1 MFQFTSTTVINSDKD
16 FTTGR
21 PLWEEVKKNEN
32 TVAINV
38 KRNLKFLKG
47 NITKITKARPVP
59 SEPAQVKFTI
69 PAATSEDRLLRISL
83 YIKIAMSNQSSYY
96 ANDLVFKGKPIHIE
110 FIQKA
115 NEAQTVTAARV
126 VDLVK
131 TYFITVYEKP
141 VLKVSV
147 EGSEANTNVVF
158 DATDEYQRFVTAD
171 LEEYKE
177 SDVPY
182 KDGFVVIGKGNVTK
196 KGREGF
202 GTYQWL
208 LHNLRLPTANRFNY
222 AAVNEDE
229 TPILGA
235 TYTQFIITY
244 CTNRGVMGGD
254 AVGETTQSV
263 TTHVFFVNDTVSKAF
278 GDILAKL
285 VETVEEVN
293 NQ

>member
-1 MFQFTSTTVINSDKD
+1 MFQFTSTTVINSNKD
-16 FTTGR
+16 FTTGL
-21 PLWEEVKKNEN
+21 PLWEEVKKDEN

-47 NITKITKARPVP
+47 NVTKITKAASVP
-59 SEPAQVKFTI
+59 AEPAQVKFTM

-115 NEAQTVTAARV
+115 SEAQSATAARV

-141 VLKVSV
+141 VLKVSAS
-147 EGSEANTNVVF
+147 GNDVVF

-235 TYTQFIITY
+235 TYTQFIVTY

-263 TTHVFFVNDTVSKAF
+263 TTHVFFVNDTVSEAF
-278 GDILAKL
+278 GTALAKL
-285 VETVEEVN
+285 VETVEEVD

>member
-21 PLWEEVKKNEN
+21 PLWEAKVG
-32 TVAINV
+32 VLNV
-38 KRNLKFLKG
+38 KRHLKFLKD
-47 NITKITKARPVP
+47 NVQSVTMATAKTA
-59 SEPAQVKFTI
+59 EPAQVKFTM
-69 PAATSEDRLLRISL
+69 PTATSEDRLLRISL

-141 VLKVSV
+141 VLNVSV
-147 EGSEANTNVVF
+147 EGSAADTKVVF

-235 TYTQFIITY
+235 TYTQFVVTY

-254 AVGETTQSV
+254 AVGETAQSV
-263 TTHVFFVNDTVSKAF
+263 TTHVFFVNDTVSSTFKTA
-278 GDILAKL
+278 LETAL
-285 VETVEEVN
+285 ETTVEDTKH
-293 NQ
+293 

>member
-1 MFQFTSTTVINSDKD
+1 MFQFTSTTVINSNKD
-16 FTTGR
+16 FTTGE
-21 PLWEEVKKNEN
+21 PLWEAEAGVL
-32 TVAINV
+32 NV
-38 KRNLKFLKG
+38 KRHLKFLKD
-47 NITKITKARPVP
+47 NVKSVTMATAKAA
-59 SEPAQVKFTI
+59 ELAQVEFTI
-69 PAATSEDRLLRISL
+69 PDGAGESEDRLLRIAL
-83 YIKIAMSNQSSYY
+83 YIKISMSNQSSYY

-115 NEAQTVTAARV
+115 GEAAATTAARV

-141 VLKVSV
+141 VLKV
-147 EGSEANTNVVF
+147 EASGAKVTF
-158 DATDEYQRFVTAD
+158 TATDEYQRFVAAN

-182 KDGFVVIGKGNVTK
+182 KDGFVVIGKATVK
-196 KGREGF
+196 KEGKEGF

-235 TYTQFIITY
+235 TYTQFVVTY

-263 TTHVFFVNDTVSKAF
+263 TTHVFFVNDTVSSTFKTA
-278 GDILAKL
+278 LETAL
-285 VETVEEVN
+285 ETTVEDTKH
-293 NQ
+293 

>member
-1 MFQFTSTTVINSDKD
+1 MFQFTSTTVINSNKD
-16 FTTGR
+16 FTTGE
-21 PLWEEVKKNEN
+21 PLWEAKAGVL
-32 TVAINV
+32 NV
-38 KRNLKFLKG
+38 KRHLKFLKD
-47 NITKITKARPVP
+47 NVKSVTMATAKAA
-59 SEPAQVKFTI
+59 EPAQVKFTM
-69 PAATSEDRLLRISL
+69 PTATSEDRLLRISL

-115 NEAQTVTAARV
+115 NEEATATAARV

-131 TYFITVYEKP
+131 TYFITVYEKS
-141 VLKVSV
+141 VLKVSAS
-147 EGSEANTNVVF
+147 GADVVF

-235 TYTQFIITY
+235 TYTQFVVTY

-263 TTHVFFVNDTVSKAF
+263 TTHVFFVNNTVSSTFKTALETAF
-278 GDILAKL
+278 
-285 VETVEEVN
+285 ETTIEDTKH
-293 NQ
+293 

>member
-16 FTTGR
+16 FTTGL
-21 PLWEEVKKNEN
+21 PLWEAKAGVL
-32 TVAINV
+32 NV
-38 KRNLKFLKG
+38 KRHLKFLKD
-47 NITKITKARPVP
+47 NVQSVTMATAKAA
-59 SEPAQVKFTI
+59 EPAQVKFTM
-69 PAATSEDRLLRISL
+69 PTATSEDRLLRISL

-115 NEAQTVTAARV
+115 NEEATATAARV

-131 TYFITVYEKP
+131 TYFITVYEKS
-141 VLKVSV
+141 VLKVSAS
-147 EGSEANTNVVF
+147 GADVVF

-235 TYTQFIITY
+235 TYTQFVVTY

-263 TTHVFFVNDTVSKAF
+263 TTHVFFVNNTVSSTFKTA
-278 GDILAKL
+278 LETAL
-285 VETVEEVN
+285 ETTVEDTKH
-293 NQ
+293 

>member
-1 MFQFTSTTVINSDKD
+1 MFQFTSTTVINSNKD
-16 FTTGR
+16 FTTGE
-21 PLWEEVKKNEN
+21 PLWEAEAGVL
-32 TVAINV
+32 NV
-38 KRNLKFLKG
+38 KRHLKFLKD
-47 NITKITKARPVP
+47 NVKSVTMATAKAA
-59 SEPAQVKFTI
+59 ELAQVEFTI
-69 PAATSEDRLLRISL
+69 PDGTGESEDRLLRIAL
-83 YIKIAMSNQSSYY
+83 YIKISMSNQSSYY

-115 NEAQTVTAARV
+115 GEAAATTAARV

-131 TYFITVYEKP
+131 TYFITVYDKP
-141 VLKVSV
+141 VLKV
-147 EGSEANTNVVF
+147 EASGAKVTF
-158 DATDEYQRFVTAD
+158 TATDEYQRFVAAN

-182 KDGFVVIGKGNVTK
+182 KDGFVVIGKATVK
-196 KGREGF
+196 KEGKEGF

-235 TYTQFIITY
+235 TYTQFVVTY

-263 TTHVFFVNDTVSKAF
+263 TTHVFFVNDTVSSTFKTA
-278 GDILAKL
+278 LETAL
-285 VETVEEVN
+285 ETTVEDTKH
-293 NQ
+293 